1 MPGFKEYDSYDALGL
16 GELVRKGDVTAS
28 ELVDEAIARIERVN
42 PALNA
47 VVTRLYD
54 RARAHA
60 KGADRHTG
68 AFAGVP
74 FAVKDLACAIGGVR
88 LTWGSRLFSSYVAP
102 HDSELARRYMAAGL
116 NPVVRTTTPEF
127 GIAPVTEAELQGPT
141 STPWKI
147 GRTSGGSSG
156 GSAALV
162 GARAVPLAHASDGGG
177 SIRIPASCCG
187 IFGMKPTRGRTP
199 MGPDMSEFWH
209 GFAIEHAVSLS
220 VRDSAALLDV
230 SSGHEVGAYYG
241 APTPERPF
249 LEETSRAPGKLRIAL
264 SLKPWLPASVHP
276 DCVAAAR
283 DAAALCASLGHEV
296 VEDDPVVDTALFAI
310 EFLKL
315 ICADTAAG
323 IALGE
328 DTVGRKARLHDL
340 EKTTWVLRYL
350 GEETSGVELSRAKQE
365 LLAQGRRFQTWMADR
380 GYDAVLTPTLGRP
393 PVLHGALRPTG
404 VEAMAQEVIVRGHAK
419 LLVKLPGLIE
429 RIAKEAFEFVPFTP
443 MANVTGQP
451 SMNMPLHWNGE
462 GLPIGTTFTGR
473 FGDEATLF
481 RLAAQL
487 EQARPWR
494 DRRPPV
500 DAASSSAAAH
510 SARPPAH

>member
-1 MPGFKEYDSYDALGL
+1 MSAFKEYDRHDALGL
-16 GELVRKGDVTAS
+16 AELVKKGEVTP
-28 ELVDEAIARIERVN
+28 LVLVEEAAERIERVN

-54 RARAHA
+54 RARGRA
-60 KGADRHTG
+60 KVGRPGA
-68 AFAGVP
+68 APFEGVP
-74 FAVKDLACAIGGVR
+74 FAVKDLACALGGVR

-102 HDSELARRYMAAGL
+102 RDSELAARYQAAGL
-116 NPVVRTTTPEF
+116 NPIVRTTTPEF
-127 GIAPVTEAELQGPT
+127 GIAPVTEPDLQGPT
-141 STPWKI
+141 STPWAV

-187 IFGMKPTRGRTP
+187 IFGLKPTRGRTP

-220 VRDSAALLDV
+220 VRDSAALLDA
-230 SSGHEVGAYYG
+230 SSGLEVGAYYA

-249 LEETSRAPGKLRIAL
+249 LEETRRDPGKLRVAVAL
-264 SLKPWLPASVHP
+264 RPWLPAEVHP
-276 DCVAAAR
+276 DCVRAAR
-283 DAAALCASLGHEV
+283 DAADLCRSLGHDV
-296 VEDDPVVDTALFAI
+296 VEDDPSIDAPAFAI
-310 EFLKL
+310 DFLTL

-323 IALGE
+323 ISLGE
-328 DTVGRKARLHDL
+328 DEIGRRATLHDL

-350 GEETSGVELSRAKQE
+350 GEATSGVALSRAKQA
-365 LLAQGRRFQTWMADR
+365 LLRQGRVLQSWMAENR
-380 GYDAVLTPTLGRP
+380 YDVVLTPTLGMP
-393 PVLHGALRPTG
+393 PVVHGALRPRG
-404 VEAMAQEVIVRGHAK
+404 FDAVAQEVIVRGRARA
-419 LLVKLPGLIE
+419 LVKVPGVIE
-429 RIAKEAFEFVPFTP
+429 RIAKEAFNFVPFTP

-451 SMNMPLHWNGE
+451 SMSVPLHWNGE

-487 EQARPWR
+487 EQARPWW

-500 DAASSSAAAH
+500 DAASSSA
-510 SARPPAH
+510 PAQRA